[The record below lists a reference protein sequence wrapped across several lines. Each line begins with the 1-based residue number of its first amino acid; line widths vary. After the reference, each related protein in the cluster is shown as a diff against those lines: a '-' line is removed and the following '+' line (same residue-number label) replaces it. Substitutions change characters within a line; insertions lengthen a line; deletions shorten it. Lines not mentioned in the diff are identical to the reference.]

1 MNDGRTFFYH
11 AQASAIG
18 GVFRRPFVDV
28 LESQAATALPITGG
42 IGNKSQTNFN
52 FRDTVKFDSASTQVT
67 GNQNPVDGSYNTLA
81 TTTIVGLNIANMVMA
96 DRIVARIS
104 TIHSAD
110 DTETRVVP
118 TGSEFVGLRIGG
130 EPINAELDLS
140 LFTDLNTSAKFK
152 KRYQEDKAF
161 KEDMRSR
168 FLWGKL
174 EDSAPQH
181 LKARYKWQSD
191 PAALP
196 ESQGIMPCSL
206 VKSVGRTNLKV
217 YGNVIIVPDFGTIY
231 LAEYQVK
238 ESSRRLNMMRL
249 MLGSPMEGDITV
261 CGIEGNG
268 TVFP

>member
-1 MNDGRTFFYH
+1 MSDGRTFFYH

-28 LESQAATALPITGG
+28 LESQAATSLPITGG
-42 IGNKSQTNFN
+42 IGNKTQSNFN
-52 FRDTVKFDSASTQVT
+52 FRDTVRFDSASTQVT
-67 GNQNPVDGSYNTLA
+67 GSQNPDDGSYNTLS
-81 TTTIVGLNIANMVMA
+81 TTTVVGLNIANMVMA

-104 TIHSAD
+104 TRHSAD
-110 DTETRVVP
+110 DTETTVIP
-118 TGSEFVGLRIGG
+118 QGSEFVGLRIGG
-130 EPINAELDLS
+130 EPINPELDLS
-140 LFTDLNTSAKFK
+140 LFTELNTSAKFK
-152 KRYQEDKAF
+152 RRYTGDDKF
-161 KEDMRSR
+161 KEDMRKR

-191 PAALP
+191 PSALP

-206 VKSVGRTNLKV
+206 VKSIGKTSLKT

-231 LAEYQVK
+231 LAEYLVQ

-268 TVFP
+268 TTFP